1 MNKIEEIF
9 KAWQISYNPTSLQGE
24 LAIKRMEIC
33 DTCDSKKTNPVIHC
47 GECGCLLSKKIYTPV
62 IGGCPRGKWVAVEM
76 KWENEKNKKR
86 YDNLK

>member
-33 DTCDSKKTNPVIHC
+33 DTCDSKKSGKLMSMDTLYYCVHLKVTLPS
-47 GECGCLLSKKIYTPV
+47 LL
-62 IGGCPRGKWVAVEM
+62 
-76 KWENEKNKKR
+76 
-86 YDNLK
+86 